1 MSHGARVGPNA
12 ILQTVAAL
20 EARGGRAL
28 AERVL
33 GHAGCAGYLDAPPEE
48 MIPEQA
54 AAAVLRALP
63 ACLAPTEARAVARDA
78 GARTGGYILRHRI
91 PAPAQLLLRALPAR
105 LAAPILMRAMAAH
118 AWTFAGSG
126 QVRVEAG
133 RPARILIHANP
144 LAVPGCDW
152 HCAVFE
158 TLFQRLVSAK
168 CAVREVSCCARGAA
182 ACVFVIETG

>member
-33 GHAGCAGYLDAPPEE
+33 AHAGCAGYLEATPGA
-48 MIPEQA
+48 MIPEHEA
-54 AAAVLRALP
+54 ASVLRALP
-63 ACLAPTEARAVARDA
+63 ACLPPDDARAVARDA

-91 PAPAQLLLRALPAR
+91 PGPAQLLLRALPAR
-105 LAAPILMRAMAAH
+105 LAAPILLRAMAAH

-126 QVRVEAG
+126 RVEIAPG
-133 RPARILIHANP
+133 RPARISIHANP

-158 TLFQRLVSAK
+158 ALFRRLVSART
-168 CAVREVSCCARGAA
+168 AVREARCCARGAA

>member
-63 ACLAPTEARAVARDA
+63 ACLSPAEARAVARDA
-78 GARTGGYILRHRI
+78 GARTAAYILRHRI
-91 PAPAQLLLRALPAR
+91 PAPAQLVLRLLPAR

-126 QVRVEAG
+126 EVSIA
-133 RPARILIHANP
+133 PARLTIRANP
-144 LAVPGCDW
+144 LSVPGCEW

-158 TLFQRLVSAK
+158 ALFRRLVGAK